1 LVLLGLPLVV
11 NRGDKHLFSVI
22 GQAIGIVLLFFA
34 IKTAAAA
41 MAASGVWLSPA
52 MAAWTPLLVLGPIAF
67 VRYRDAQEQ

>member
-1 LVLLGLPLVV
+1 
-11 NRGDKHLFSVI
+11 VI